1 MRSIFSNSL
10 PAAESENPRQEKKGK
25 GFVLIHFEHTN
36 IDSIREISES
46 GIQKIMLPM
55 VRKTTTELMIFS
67 GVPLS

>member
-10 PAAESENPRQEKKGK
+10 PAAESQNPRQDKKGND
-25 GFVLIHFEHTN
+25 FVLIHFEHTN

-46 GIQKIMLPM
+46 GIQKITLPM